1 MRKLILAL
9 PFLALAIAIAP
20 TALSDP
26 MTVIGPLTFGS
37 SSPFGPLDINTFVTP
52 EEIILSLGGVEGGV
66 TPTSSPTT
74 TITTYAFAFDVAP
87 GWAVSSIDLGPT
99 EGDSNYDENPGAP
112 PWGIEIQEQLTLCSL
127 SDVCTT
133 ESTITMDRG
142 PDGGEGAVPL
152 ATPTVG
158 AGTGLFQTE
167 VTAVGV
173 NLNEGECGPVCEDI
187 YIGVV
192 PDTSSAP
199 EPATWLLL
207 GTGLLGLAFIASR
220 QKFTSRMRMKSIA
233 RA

>member
-20 TALSDP
+20 AALADP
-26 MTVIGPLTFGS
+26 ITVVGPLTFGS
-37 SSPFGPLDINTFVTP
+37 GAPFGFFDNPFVIP
-52 EEIILSLGGVEGGV
+52 GEIHLSIGAIAGGV
-66 TPTSSPTT
+66 TPTSSPNT
-74 TITTYAFAFDVAP
+74 TITTYAVAFDVAP
-87 GWAVSSIDLGPT
+87 GWAVSSIWLGPT
-99 EGDSNYDENPGAP
+99 EGDSNYDELPGAP

-127 SDVCTT
+127 SDICTT
-133 ESTITMDRG
+133 ESTITMERG
-142 PDGGEGAVPL
+142 PDGGEGTVSL
-152 ATPTVG
+152 GNPTVG

-173 NLNEGECGPVCEDI
+173 NLEESVCAPDCEVID
-187 YIGVV
+187 IGVV

-220 QKFTSRMRMKSIA
+220 QKLTLRMRMKSIPCA
-233 RA
+233 